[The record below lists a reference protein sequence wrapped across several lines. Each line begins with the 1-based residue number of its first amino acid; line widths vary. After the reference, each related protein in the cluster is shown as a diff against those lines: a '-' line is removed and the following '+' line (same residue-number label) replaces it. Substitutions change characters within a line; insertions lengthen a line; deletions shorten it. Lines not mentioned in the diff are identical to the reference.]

1 MSESTYQNITA
12 TVRPPRCAI
21 FINKNLEYWRKVAN
35 VAITQASQV
44 WGGRYFLI
52 VPTDGEVIEDKFW
65 ELLEAY
71 SPDYLAVCNL
81 TFTDLEE
88 ASPEKY
94 AEIKHFHKNGQQT
107 RDWTDAEFEDWF
119 TSSAAQSQVGEL
131 IISESLSKEL
141 IYRLSPFHHSDAVDQ
156 YLTSTSGFGYP
167 FTKIAKII
175 SATTRH
181 IGFVRLPPVISDPT
195 FQLLVHSETGVGS
208 SEYVDDIS
216 EAGFTARRVSD
227 TYKLTNVL
235 THVQGPQ
242 RPFLGEH
249 EEPHLDEEF
258 MSNTPFGLSML
269 HLGQYYRA
277 GNHRSDKEPVV
288 VVLGDTV
295 EDFCFYYSLSRMH
308 DGIRWIPQAWLRSS
322 TKARNAARKRH
333 EQGLEVEKFTLEQQ
347 GARELVAVISSLIR
361 YGHSAKHVQLCSMSL
376 SQPQLVAYRTQIGR
390 LAYFE
395 PDKFV
400 SKIDCVPIDS
410 VSTSCVLRVYE
421 IDNYVNHRSMVFVD
435 GKSVSPFE
443 TPKPKSFSSIRLPD
457 HYWLTSLQIEG
468 YQAPSLPTLGPKL
481 ANLHNSTTES
491 RVANDGIAYLC
502 PNSMIFGTDLDA
514 IMVRPKIE
522 MPDALSLINFYFAN
536 VGITARYSDKG
547 KYFND
552 AISRFGGLSALGEF
566 IKTKMTRSILDK
578 FMQTNKNAESGVF
591 YVRTDQRSYLDLD
604 AFSQCL
610 GSPQAAADLIDD
622 MLTKEVIYRGY
633 ILKCERCSLSSWYSM
648 DALSSAFTCNRCSF
662 QQKFTQKHWK
672 NGMVEPRWCYKLAET
687 VYQFYE
693 KNSHL
698 TAQVLYKL
706 KSQSNAAF
714 HYAPEIDLIDFSGP
728 GESREMDVAC
738 ILDGQIIFGECKT
751 ETLKLKDVVKFDQIA
766 QMPIKNPAR
775 VIFATTKP
783 VSEEFKNRM
792 SQVPNAELMVRGD
805 LYDD

>member
-1 MSESTYQNITA
+1 MGEPTYQNITA

-21 FINKNLEYWRKVAN
+21 FINKNSEYWQTAAN

-44 WGGRYFLI
+44 WGGRNFLI
-52 VPTDGEVIEDKFW
+52 VPTDGEKIEDKFW

-71 SPDYLAVCNL
+71 SPDYLAVCDL
-81 TFTDLEE
+81 TFTDFEE
-88 ASPEKY
+88 ANPDRY
-94 AEIKHFHKNGQQT
+94 AEIKHLHKNGEPAKEWSDT
-107 RDWTDAEFEDWF
+107 EFEDWF
-119 TSSAAQSQVGEL
+119 AGSAAQSRIDEL
-131 IISESLSKEL
+131 TISEALSSEL

-181 IGFVRLPPVISDPT
+181 IGLVRLPPIINDST
-195 FQLLVHSETGVGS
+195 FKLLIHSETGVGS
-208 SEYVDDIS
+208 REYIDEIS
-216 EAGFTARRVSD
+216 EAGFTTKRVPD

-249 EEPHLDEEF
+249 EEPHLDESF
-258 MSNTPFGLSML
+258 LPNTPFGLSML

-277 GNHRSDKEPVV
+277 DKHRSDKEPVV
-288 VVLGDTV
+288 VVLGDSV

-308 DGIRWIPQAWLRSS
+308 EGIKWLPQAWLRSS
-322 TKARNAARKRH
+322 TKARNAARKRSQ
-333 EQGLEVEKFTLEQQ
+333 QGQEVDPFTLEQQ
-347 GARELVAVISSLIR
+347 GARELVSVVSSLIR
-361 YGHSAKHVQLCSMSL
+361 YGHSTKHVQLCSMSL
-376 SQPQLVAYRTQIGR
+376 SQRQLVAYRTQIGR
-390 LAYFE
+390 LTYFE
-395 PDKFV
+395 PARFA
-400 SKIDCVPIDS
+400 SKIECVPIES

-421 IDNYVNHRSMVFVD
+421 TDNYVNHRSMVFVD
-435 GKSVSPFE
+435 GKSVSPFD
-443 TPKPKSFSSIRLPD
+443 TPKPKSFNEIRLPD

-468 YQAPSLPTLGPKL
+468 YQPPSLPTLGPKL

-491 RVANDGIAYLC
+491 RVANDGIVYLC
-502 PNSMIFGTDLDA
+502 PNSMIFGSDLDA
-514 IMVRPKIE
+514 ILVRPKIE
-522 MPDALSLINFYFAN
+522 MPDVLSLINSYFES
-536 VGITARYSDKG
+536 VGITAKYSDKG

-552 AISRFGGLSALGEF
+552 TISRFGGLNALGEF

-578 FMQTNKNAESGVF
+578 FMQTNKNAEDGVF

-604 AFSQCL
+604 AFADCM

-622 MLTKEVIYRGY
+622 MLTKEIIYRGY
-633 ILKCERCSLSSWYSM
+633 ILKCERCSLSSWYSL
-648 DALSSAFTCNRCSF
+648 DALSSVFSCNRCDF
-662 QQKFTQKHWK
+662 QQQFTQKHWK

-706 KSQSNAAF
+706 KSQSTTAF
-714 HYAPEIDLIDFSGP
+714 HFAPEIDLIGFSGS
-728 GESREMDVAC
+728 GDSREMDVAC

-751 ETLKLKDVVKFDQIA
+751 ETLKLKDVVKFEQLT
-766 QMPIKNPAR
+766 QMPMKNPAR

-783 VSEEFKNRM
+783 VSDDFKKRM
-792 SQVPNAELMVRGD
+792 GQVPNAELMVRSD